1 MVELCPICGGYHAG
15 KMPKSAP
22 AGALSCS
29 GAGGQLCMT
38 RGFERLQRLVAR
50 KDAELAEKNAR
61 LLELEGRI
69 NTPHTADW
77 FEAVRLEAAHQVER
91 FGVQHDDGKN
101 PQDWFWLL
109 GYLSGKAV
117 AAALLGDDEKAKH
130 HTISSGAMLLNWFRQ
145 LAGDSNAMR
154 PGIADPEA
162 PHG

>member
-1 MVELCPICGGYHAG
+1 MAERCAICGELPTRAV
-15 KMPKSAP
+15 P
-22 AGALSCS
+22 AGAMACVIE
-29 GAGGQLCMT
+29 GGDRCVR
-38 RGFERLQRLVAR
+38 RGFERLERLVKL

-69 NTPHTADW
+69 NTPHTDDW
-77 FEAVRLEAAHQVER
+77 FEAVRLEAAHQIER
-91 FGVQHDDGKN
+91 FGVKHDAGKN

-109 GYLSGKAV
+109 GFLAGKAN
-117 AAALLGDDEKAKH
+117 ASATLGDDEKAKH

-145 LAGDSNAMR
+145 LSGDSMEMR